1 MTSRTL
7 LTAKTITSRYINAF
21 RRSTPLPYHRTMPYP
36 CRLNHHSTKHVSITN
51 GTRTENNSYSRTE
64 NNSYRYSGKD
74 ILEYFLR
81 AGVTLLGLVLLE
93 RYDKGEKPGDEGEV
107 GEGEE

>member
-1 MTSRTL
+1 
-7 LTAKTITSRYINAF
+7 
-21 RRSTPLPYHRTMPYP
+21 MPYP

-64 NNSYRYSGKD
+64 NNSYRYLGKD